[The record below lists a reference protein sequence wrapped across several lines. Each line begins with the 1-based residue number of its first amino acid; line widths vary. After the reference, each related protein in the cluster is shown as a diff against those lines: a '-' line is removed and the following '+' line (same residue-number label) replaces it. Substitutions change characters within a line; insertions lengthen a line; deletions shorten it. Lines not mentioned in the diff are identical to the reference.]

1 MKTPLPK
8 LIRYRPEIRFAD
20 IDSYGIVHNA
30 NFLLYFEQSRICL
43 FKEIAG
49 DWDWTINGVLVAR
62 QEVDYRRPVKLG
74 DEIEITI
81 WIHELGEKSI
91 TCAYEAHIIN
101 NEKRIL
107 CTESK
112 TVIVCY
118 SSLKRETTTVPVEWR
133 EAIVNNGL
141 LGRPES
147 L

>member
-1 MKTPLPK
+1 METHPSK

-43 FKEIAG
+43 FQHIAG
-49 DWDWTINGVLVAR
+49 GWDWTTNGVLVAR
-62 QEVDYRRPVKLG
+62 QELDYRRPVKLG
-74 DEIEITI
+74 DVLEITI
-81 WIHELGEKSI
+81 WVHELGEKSI
-91 TCAYEAHIIN
+91 TCAYEAHIIKN
-101 NEKRIL
+101 DKRIL

-118 SSLKRETTTVPVEWR
+118 NALKRETTKIPVEWR
-133 EAIVNNGL
+133 EAIENNGL
-141 LGRPES
+141 FGRPKA